1 LETEEPLERRRG
13 ATAVIVVAVIVTT
26 MAGLAYMYS
35 SQTSKP
41 QGIPESTDPHLVTRD
56 YVTYSFASPTEAWAL
71 NIAPNTFSPGQF
83 AIFRT
88 VDRGKQWR
96 NQFSSDGEFFNYG
109 ALPVQTVD
117 AVHSFILVRGSTDRL
132 YRTADGGAHWDLI
145 ALPNTH
151 VGDVAFS
158 DPNYGWL
165 LTWPDLYVTSDGG
178 TSWRLLPVPPQDV
191 QQISLR
197 SRTEAWMNGFGAG
210 KPYVYTSADAGQTW
224 QRHDL
229 PPPPGGSWRPDSFFH
244 SVVRLLPGAGVVVSD
259 AYRGDAPSFRA
270 TSFDGG
276 TTWKHVQPP
285 SNTVAFQDS
294 VHWWAI
300 RGSDLFKS
308 ADAGQTWTHG
318 TNALPDWLF
327 RPELYVLDSK
337 HAWVSVSVPTTLSVP
352 GGNGLGYTDDGGLH
366 WTRATVPQGAW

>member
-1 LETEEPLERRRG
+1 LERRRR
-13 ATAVIVVAVIVTT
+13 ATAVIVVAVILTA

-35 SQTSKP
+35 SQSSKP
-41 QGIPESTDPHLVTRD
+41 QDIPESTDPKLVTRD
-56 YVTYSFASPTEAWAL
+56 YVTYSFASHTEAWAL
-71 NIAPNTFSPGQF
+71 NIAPNTAVSPGRF
-83 AIFRT
+83 AVFRT

-96 NQFSSDGEFFNYG
+96 NQFSSDGEFFSYG

-117 AVHSFILVRGSTDRL
+117 AAHSFIVVRGSTDRL

-145 ALPNTH
+145 ALPNRH
-151 VGDVAFS
+151 VGDISFR

-165 LTWPDLYVTSDGG
+165 LTSPDLYVTSDEGK
-178 TSWRLLPVPPQDV
+178 TWQRLPAPPRDA
-191 QQISLR
+191 QQVSLR
-197 SRTEAWMNGFGAG
+197 SRTEAWISGFGPG
-210 KPYVYTSADAGQTW
+210 NPHVYTSADAGQTW

-229 PPPPGGSWRPDSFFH
+229 PPPPGGSWGTGSFFH

-259 AYRGDAPSFRA
+259 AYRGNAPSFRA

-285 SNTVAFQDS
+285 SSTVAFEDS
-294 VHWWAI
+294 EHWWAM
-300 RGSDLFKS
+300 RGSDLLKS
-308 ADAGQTWTHG
+308 SNAGQTWSLV

-327 RPELYVLDSK
+327 RPELYVLDRK

-352 GGNGLGYTDDGGLH
+352 GGNGLAYTDDGGLH
-366 WTRATVPQGAW
+366 WTRTTVPQGSW